1 MKYYGRISSRGQNLR
16 RREFMEN
23 EKKKYSIDELFR
35 YAYKHNQIP
44 EILFAKDKECRY
56 IFTSEIESLINGGN

>member
-35 YAYKHNQIP
+35 YAYKHN
-44 EILFAKDKECRY
+44 
-56 IFTSEIESLINGGN
+56 

>member
-35 YAYKHNQIP
+35 IISGNPRQFNYRDESANCAYLH
-44 EILFAKDKECRY
+44 
-56 IFTSEIESLINGGN
+56 S